1 MEQLKNKCK
10 ILQTTYDVTVLDKI
24 NDKSIIDI
32 FRNIVKEAFQNPEL
46 GGDRYLIHILY
57 KYFYKNTYSSP
68 IVDQER
74 NEINS
79 LPTIDYQDMDDE
91 HLSELT
97 LDLFEDEYTPI
108 TQIEYKDT
116 LNNDISNSIV
126 NLDSLIK
133 DILDDED
140 VLDETQNL
148 SDEDVLDETQNL
160 SDEEVLDETQNP
172 SYEEVLDE
180 TQNPSD
186 EDVLDD
192 LYKPNYL
199 LTTPY
204 SLSYDSYLL
213 QDNI

>member
-79 LPTIDYQDMDDE
+79 LPTIDYQDMDE
-91 HLSELT
+91 NLSELT

-148 SDEDVLDETQNL
+148 SDEEVLDETQNL

-172 SYEEVLDE
+172 SDE
-180 TQNPSD
+180 N
-186 EDVLDD
+186 VLDD